1 MPQFIVMRG
10 LQLLMS
16 MPSRGI
22 AVGRSGLGVLWL
34 GLVVL
39 MTCLPLHA
47 AERVNEGLLA
57 LYDFR
62 LAKGE
67 LVKDRS
73 GVGQALDLKI
83 ENLKNVRRSEGGLEV
98 RAQTLIRSVKP
109 ASKVSNAV
117 RRSGE
122 ITLEA
127 WVRPANKK
135 QEGPAR
141 IVTISGNST
150 NRNITL
156 GQEGDHYDARFRTTE
171 TSSNGLPSIAG
182 KSGSLNLKLTH
193 VVYTR
198 NKAGQAKLYLN
209 GKLNSSKSVRG
220 RTGKWDASYRLGLA
234 NEMTK
239 GRPWLGAIHLVAIY
253 GRDLSASEVLRN
265 FQAGLDG
272 ESVRVELAAKQRT
285 EKEKFFDEEIVPIL
299 SRHCL
304 ECHDT
309 ATRKGKLDLSKKA
322 RAFALSN
329 GDKAIIPGKSAESL
343 IWEVVES
350 DDMPDERE
358 PLTVEEKRLLRKWI
372 DDGAVWTTE
381 EIDPLAHTFDRRAT
395 ENWVRRLT
403 VSEYIRSV
411 KSVVGVNIENEAREL
426 LPADI
431 RADGFSNTAYN
442 LKVDLKHIEAY
453 STLASLIVEKM
464 DVRAFIDRYNKRL
477 NLTDNS
483 MRGFIS
489 NMGRDFLRG
498 DLNSSEVAAFR
509 GITTTVTGT
518 GGTLE
523 EGVGLMLEAMLQSP
537 RFIYRVEN
545 QKGDGDVWPVSE
557 YELAT
562 RLSFIIW
569 GAAPDKKLL
578 ELAESGD
585 LYAPEVMDEQIDRM
599 LADPRA
605 LRRSLEFANEW
616 LNLNRLANM
625 SPNAKRYPGWSRELA
640 NDMKAESLAFFEEVI
655 WKQNRPMAH
664 LLNADVTF
672 ATPRLAKHYDLS
684 PAKGEGLARYDL
696 SGVPER
702 GGLLTQGSVLTIG
715 GDEASMVTRGLFV
728 LHDLLRSGV
737 KDPPPCVDTTPV
749 PTKPGLTQ
757 RSIAEDRVANKSCG
771 GCHGKFEPLA
781 YGLEMFDGIGS
792 FHKKDEHGN
801 ALREDGEILFPGS
814 AKPVPY
820 KTSAELMDL
829 LTASDRVGQCLTW
842 KVAQFA
848 LGRPLGQPDALA
860 LDKIHQ
866 AAQKGGGT
874 YASVIRAIVKSDL
887 VQKIQT
893 ESDNEE

>member
-1 MPQFIVMRG
+1 MVQHSSSQIITMRG
-10 LQLLMS
+10 FQRFNLWFALS
-16 MPSRGI
+16 MLVLS
-22 AVGRSGLGVLWL
+22 VSG
-34 GLVVL
+34 
-39 MTCLPLHA
+39 HA
-47 AERVNEGLLA
+47 ENRVHDGLLA

-62 LAKGE
+62 LTKGE

-73 GVGQALDLKI
+73 GVGQALDLRI
-83 ENLKNVRRSEGGLEV
+83 ENPRNVRRFEGGLEV
-98 RAQTLIRSVKP
+98 RGQTLIRSSKP
-109 ASKVSNAV
+109 ASKISNAV
-117 RRSGE
+117 KRSGA

-141 IVTISGNST
+141 IVTVSGNST
-150 NRNITL
+150 NRNVTL
-156 GQEGDHYDARFRTTE
+156 GQEEDRYDVRFRTTE
-171 TSSNGLPSIAG
+171 TTNNGLPSFAS
-182 KSGSLNLKLTH
+182 KPGSLNLKLTH
-193 VVYTR
+193 VVFTR
-198 NKAGQAKLYLN
+198 DSVGQAKFYLN
-209 GKLNSSKSVRG
+209 GKLNNSKSIGG
-220 RTGKWDASYRLGLA
+220 RTARWDASYRLGLA
-234 NEMTK
+234 DELSK
-239 GRPWLGAIHLVAIY
+239 GRQWLGTYHLVAVY
-253 GRDLSASEVLRN
+253 GRNLDAEEVLKN
-265 FQAGLDG
+265 YKAGLDG
-272 ESVRVELAAKQRT
+272 ESVQLELAAKKRS

-309 ATRKGKLDLSKKA
+309 ATRKGKLDLSRKA
-322 RAFALSN
+322 KAFALGN
-329 GDKAIIPGKSAESL
+329 GDKSIIPGNSAESL

-350 DDMPDERE
+350 DDMPDERA
-358 PLTVEEKRLLRKWI
+358 PLSDGEKQLLRKWI

-395 ENWVRRLT
+395 ENWIRRLT

-411 KSVVGVNIENEAREL
+411 KSVVDVDIEKEAREL

-453 STLASLIVEKM
+453 STLAGLIVEKM
-464 DVRAFIDRYNKRL
+464 DVRAFINRYNERL

-509 GITTTVTGT
+509 GITTTVTST

-545 QKGDGDVWPVSE
+545 QRGDGDEWPVSE
-557 YELAT
+557 FELAT
-562 RLSFIIW
+562 RMSFIIW

-578 ELAESGD
+578 ELAESGE
-585 LYAPEVMDEQIDRM
+585 LFSPAVMDEQINRM
-599 LADPRA
+599 LADSRA
-605 LRRSLEFANEW
+605 VRRSIEFANEW
-616 LNLNRLANM
+616 LNLDRLANM
-625 SPNAKRYPGWSRELA
+625 SPNAKRFPGWNRELGQ
-640 NDMKAESLAFFEEVI
+640 DMKAETLAFFEEVI
-655 WKQNRPMAH
+655 WKQNRPLAE
-664 LLNADVTF
+664 LLNANVTF
-672 ATPRLAKHYDLS
+672 ATPRLAKHYGLV
-684 PAKGEGLARYDL
+684 PVKGDGLARYDL
-696 SGVPER
+696 SGVSER

-749 PTKPGLTQ
+749 ATKPGLTQ

-781 YGLEMFDGIGS
+781 YGLEMFDGVGA
-792 FHKKDEHGN
+792 FHNKDEHGN
-801 ALREDGEILFPGS
+801 ELREDGEILFPGT

-820 KTSAELMDL
+820 KTSAELMNL
-829 LTASDRVGQCLTW
+829 LSGSDRVGQCLTW

-860 LDKIHQ
+860 LDRIHQ

-874 YASVIRAIVKSDL
+874 YASVIRAIVQSDL
-887 VQKIQT
+887 VQKTKT